1 MDPKID
7 EMTSRLASALQESS
21 EYREYKRLKEKVNE
35 NDLTKHLL
43 SEYHELMILQ
53 QAQLLQGIRDS
64 GTEEKMKKINEVLQF
79 DDTAFAF
86 LAAEYSVHSIL
97 SEIYKRIANSV
108 EINLNMLES

>member
-1 MDPKID
+1 MDPRID
-7 EMTSRLASALQESS
+7 DLTRQLSAALQES
-21 EYREYKRLKEKVNE
+21 EEFREYKKRKEQVNE

-64 GTEEKMKKINEVLQF
+64 KTEEKMKKINEVLQF

-86 LAAEYSVHSIL
+86 LSAEYAVHSIL

-108 EINLNMLES
+108 EISLNMLES

>member
-7 EMTSRLASALQESS
+7 ELTESLSAALRESE
-21 EYREYKRLKEKVNE
+21 EYREYKRLRDKVNE
-35 NDLTKHLL
+35 NDLTRHLL

-53 QAQLLQGIRDS
+53 QAQLMQGIRDS

-79 DDTAFAF
+79 DDTAFAY
-86 LAAEYSVHSIL
+86 LSAEYLVHSVL

-108 EINLNMLES
+108 EINLNMFES